1 MHIQIV
7 DTHEYSVP
15 NDRSPVFA
23 NPGKGGVV
31 TEAGARFF
39 QHTHDYG
46 TPMAWLHWLTRIR
59 ERQSHAPF
67 APGVMLSWEVMVGH
81 SNTRWHWTSK
91 PGDPEPAIPW
101 CG

>member
-1 MHIQIV
+1 MQVV

-15 NDRSPVFA
+15 NDRSPVFS
-23 NPGKGGVV
+23 NPHKGGIV

-46 TPMAWLHWLTRIR
+46 TPMAWLHWLSSIR
-59 ERQSHAPF
+59 EHQSQAPF